1 MSDHFCASC
10 NRLRVTSDGFAKS
23 CLLSEDTVDLK
34 PCLQQTDDNCLQQL
48 LQEIVSGKPSRHKID
63 EDLEHKPFTMS
74 SIGG

>member
-63 EDLEHKPFTMS
+63 EDLDHKPFTMS